1 MVAGPDDVTATDI
14 NRIYSIL
21 CCFNDQVR
29 TLSMAKVKAD
39 SPALRAALRNKR
51 IGVTKTRGKKP
62 TKRLKPGNVIRDS
75 FTMPLADYALIG
87 VLKRRCIGLGVAI
100 KKSELLR
107 AGLVALEELP
117 DASLSRVVAAIETIK
132 TGRPPGKAKKKK
144 RARAKDIPH

>member
-1 MVAGPDDVTATDI
+1 V
-14 NRIYSIL
+14 
-21 CCFNDQVR
+21 
-29 TLSMAKVKAD
+29 AKVKAEFGVARGGK

-51 IGVTKTRGKKP
+51 IGVTKTRSKKP
-62 TKRLKPGNVIRDS
+62 TKHLKPGTVIRDS

-107 AGLVALEELP
+107 AGLVALEQLP
-117 DASLSRVVAAIETIK
+117 DASLSQVVTAIETIK

-144 RARAKDIPH
+144 KVRAKGIPQ

>member
-1 MVAGPDDVTATDI
+1 
-14 NRIYSIL
+14 
-21 CCFNDQVR
+21 
-29 TLSMAKVKAD
+29 MAKVKAD